1 MNIKHTI
8 AMGVLALGL
17 GMAQAQQL
25 TLTDA
30 IRIGTENSL
39 DAKLARFSF
48 MSEYWTYRSFKA
60 ELLPSVNLGGTLM
73 NFDHSKVSTRNYDT
87 GRINYVDNNT
97 LTNSF
102 TLSLDQNIVATGG
115 TISLQSYLYRL
126 DQYDYDSRLY
136 NSQPLRINYTQPL
149 RAFNSL
155 KWEKKTA
162 PLEYQKAQREYLE
175 QMEDVR
181 VTVVGL
187 FFSVLSAQSVYQQS
201 EATLSDRRRLM
212 DMARKRFEIGTTSKS
227 EVLQLELSLL
237 NAEVERTKSQLS
249 LRNSLFSLFNYLRV
263 TDYDSVQLVPPFTLP
278 DLQINASEVLERALA
293 NSSHNLDQKVTL
305 LESEKA
311 LAQAKA
317 SRGLQMTLT
326 GEVGFNQ
333 TSDHFANAYRHM
345 NDNEIVGVTFSLPIF
360 DWGVSRGQKKMA
372 EANLEVT
379 RTQLEKDHEEYVQD
393 LQTKVL
399 EFNILASQCRNAQRA
414 QDIADERYDI
424 TRRRFENGAVSVTDL
439 NTAQQEAETAR
450 AQYITELETF
460 WSSYYALRKATL
472 YDWVMHTDLTADFD
486 QLVK

>member
-1 MNIKHTI
+1 MISIRTI
-8 AMGVLALGL
+8 AATALAFALGTV
-17 GMAQAQQL
+17 QAQQL

-39 DAKLARFSF
+39 DAKLARFTF

-187 FFSVLSAQSVYQQS
+187 FFSVLSAQSVHQQS

-212 DMARKRFEIGTTSKS
+212 DMARKRFEIGTTNKS
-227 EVLQLELSLL
+227 ELLQLELSLL
-237 NAEVERTKSQLS
+237 NAEVERTKSQLT

-263 TDYDSVQLVPPFTLP
+263 TDYDSVQLIPPSPCPTCRSAP
-278 DLQINASEVLERALA
+278 ARC
-293 NSSHNLDQKVTL
+293 SSAPWPTPPTTWT
-305 LESEKA
+305 
-311 LAQAKA
+311 
-317 SRGLQMTLT
+317 RG
-326 GEVGFNQ
+326 
-333 TSDHFANAYRHM
+333 
-345 NDNEIVGVTFSLPIF
+345 
-360 DWGVSRGQKKMA
+360 
-372 EANLEVT
+372 
-379 RTQLEKDHEEYVQD
+379 
-393 LQTKVL
+393 
-399 EFNILASQCRNAQRA
+399 
-414 QDIADERYDI
+414 
-424 TRRRFENGAVSVTDL
+424 
-439 NTAQQEAETAR
+439 
-450 AQYITELETF
+450 
-460 WSSYYALRKATL
+460 
-472 YDWVMHTDLTADFD
+472 
-486 QLVK
+486 